1 MKDPIAASRAVAN
14 NSAMTETVKIQKP
27 YLPAI
32 SENVHSDLGLYDRR
46 YPVSKPT
53 IIPITANAL
62 NLIALALKS
71 FVSFHHFSFSK
82 CLYAKTPIG
91 MK

>member
-27 YLPAI
+27 YLPAM
-32 SENVHSDLGLYDRR
+32 SENVHNDLGLYDRK

-53 IIPITANAL
+53 IIPITANPL
-62 NLIALALKS
+62 NLIVLAFKS
-71 FVSFHHFSFSK
+71 FVSFPRFFPQM
-82 CLYAKTPIG
+82 LFV
-91 MK
+91 